1 MRLDVE
7 MLVRNP
13 IGMVHIERQAV
24 EPALEQGRAV
34 DAALD
39 VADDIL
45 EAPKAARRGCG
56 IVDIDAHDV
65 REVVR
70 GLRVEELGV
79 LRAELFSL
87 EEHTSELQSL
97 MRISYAV
104 SRLTKKRRK

>member
-1 MRLDVE
+1 MIRRPPRSTRTDTLFPYTT
-7 MLVRNP
+7 LFRS
-13 IGMVHIERQAV
+13 VHIERQAV

-45 EAPKAARRGCG
+45 EAHKAARRGCG

-79 LRAELFSL
+79 LRAELFEHVRFL
-87 EEHTSELQSL
+87 LRNRHCEE
-97 MRISYAV
+97 
-104 SRLTKKRRK
+104 SRT